1 MYKRESFESYP
12 VWGEYFIDASRH
24 CANLSNRDKK
34 WYFVA
39 YNNLANYY
47 EKLKKNY
54 GNEKRKVLFINLIGH
69 VFNCMC
75 NKINGNPTKT
85 DIQNMH
91 RVLTNPT
98 SELRSRSGLSNDN
111 INYMYYI
118 YRVWIASVTKY
129 YEKKATYS
137 ESDIA
142 ETHCNKTNK
151 NFKWYEDGYTLIVK
165 IYYRIHNNL
174 VSKSIGYATLGYLF
188 NCLINKTT
196 FDPVNS
202 HSYLQNI
209 FNTLNNPHSSFW
221 LNNNL
226 GNYRTYLRMIFNEW
240 MNIYAKKTQLGSEKK
255 LESKKET
262 AINVSTG
269 TSKKSNNRDVK
280 YFDDQ
285 RISYCN
291 TINRDKQWYLD
302 TYKII
307 ERLDKFT
314 EELLTNDNTTESRRG
329 KSVISMFLN
338 CMINNSNSNPYEE
351 KAANLN
357 KIKRTLSV
365 TSSNKKAD
373 GTMSHSASLKEFLK
387 RSQLEFDPHI
397 IKLQKIFV
405 NTKVDS

>member
-1 MYKRESFESYP
+1 MD
-12 VWGEYFIDASRH
+12 EYI
-24 CANLSNRDKK
+24 C
-34 WYFVA
+34 
-39 YNNLANYY
+39 
-47 EKLKKNY
+47 KKNTIY
-54 GNEKRKVLFINLIGH
+54 
-69 VFNCMC
+69 
-75 NKINGNPTKT
+75 NKIIIWARK
-85 DIQNMH
+85 
-91 RVLTNPT
+91 
-98 SELRSRSGLSNDN
+98 
-111 INYMYYI
+111 
-118 YRVWIASVTKY
+118 
-129 YEKKATYS
+129 
-137 ESDIA
+137 
-142 ETHCNKTNK
+142 
-151 NFKWYEDGYTLIVK
+151 
-165 IYYRIHNNL
+165 
-174 VSKSIGYATLGYLF
+174 
-188 NCLINKTT
+188 
-196 FDPVNS
+196 
-202 HSYLQNI
+202 
-209 FNTLNNPHSSFW
+209 
-221 LNNNL
+221 
-226 GNYRTYLRMIFNEW
+226 
-240 MNIYAKKTQLGSEKK
+240 KK

-314 EELLTNDNTTESRRG
+314 EELITNDNVTESHKG

-351 KAANLN
+351 KTANLN

-373 GTMSHSASLKEFLK
+373 GTMNHSASLKEFLK